1 MNGKEETSQI
11 IDVNAPGSIPID
23 DFEISE
29 FSELIQAT
37 ESLHES
43 GHWAVRTPAG
53 PLIVGYDQ
61 TREILRDSSWI
72 TVLSGLNTFQTEAT
86 MDLDLE
92 VLVERARELLPGS
105 SQQLQMR
112 PNVLSVE
119 GEDHRRL
126 RRLVNSSFTPACS

>member
-11 IDVNAPGSIPID
+11 IDVNAPGSLPFV

-72 TVLSGLNTFQTEAT
+72 TVLSGLNTFQTHPPYE
-86 MDLDLE
+86 MNQFE
-92 VLVERARELLPGS
+92 
-105 SQQLQMR
+105 
-112 PNVLSVE
+112 
-119 GEDHRRL
+119 
-126 RRLVNSSFTPACS
+126 